1 MTSSFT
7 EGNVKSNFL
16 FKSKQ
21 QNHRKKLMNSNFLHF
36 GKFTTFVGN
45 KHLLNRFEQTLY
57 L

>member
-1 MTSSFT
+1 
-7 EGNVKSNFL
+7 
-16 FKSKQ
+16 
-21 QNHRKKLMNSNFLHF
+21 MNSNFLHF